1 MKNQKKSDYFSNVYF
16 KDYDLEDYLI
26 DLLDEGLNPKEI
38 EETIK
43 VGGIKLEDK
52 WRKEMIKVYAVRACM
67 SHRYNQMKKRKNE
80 N

>member
-1 MKNQKKSDYFSNVYF
+1 MTKNSKKSDGFSNVYF

-52 WRKEMIKVYAVRACM
+52 WRKELIRVYEQ
-67 SHRYNQMKKRKNE
+67 HFKKKNDSKQT
-80 N
+80 

>member
-1 MKNQKKSDYFSNVYF
+1 MVKDTKKSDYFSNHYF

-43 VGGIKLEDK
+43 VGGIKLEDE
-52 WRKEMIKVYAVRACM
+52 WRKELVRVYNK
-67 SHRYNQMKKRKNE
+67 HFKKE
-80 N
+80 SD

>member
-1 MKNQKKSDYFSNVYF
+1 MKNPKKSDYFSNHYF

-52 WRKEMIKVYAVRACM
+52 WRKELIKVYAARAGM

>member
-1 MKNQKKSDYFSNVYF
+1 MKYPKKSHYFSNHYF

-43 VGGIKLEDK
+43 V
-52 WRKEMIKVYAVRACM
+52 KV
-67 SHRYNQMKKRKNE
+67 
-80 N
+80 